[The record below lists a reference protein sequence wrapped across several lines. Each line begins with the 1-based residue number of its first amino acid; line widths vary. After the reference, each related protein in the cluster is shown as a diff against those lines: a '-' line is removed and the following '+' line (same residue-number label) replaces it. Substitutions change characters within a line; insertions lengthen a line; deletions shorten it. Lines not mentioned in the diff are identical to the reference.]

1 MISSP
6 SPGNSIWISTGGHP
20 LSHCQLTWLKR
31 DWPQPPLLA
40 PGSGVRT
47 FSKLG
52 KGKTSPGI
60 VLEPLKKDSL
70 FLQELLTWQIAR
82 WVFLMAISSPVGR
95 SPLKLMPIKGKR
107 RSERRDFRECYFS
120 TWIYLSLKLGYTD
133 CLIIWI
139 VKIPSLVKMLT
150 VWISYFSFLFFIFCT
165 QVLNICSISIYK

>member
-6 SPGNSIWISTGGHP
+6 SPGNSIWISMGGHP
-20 LSHCQLTWLKR
+20 LSHCQLTWLKWDR
-31 DWPQPPLLA
+31 PQPPSLA
-40 PGSGVRT
+40 TGSGVRT
-47 FSKLG
+47 FCKLG

-70 FLQELLTWQIAR
+70 FLQELLTWQIAG
-82 WVFLMAISSPVGR
+82 WVFLTAISSPVGR
-95 SPLKLMPIKGKR
+95 SPLKLMPIKGKK

-133 CLIIWI
+133 CLIIWM
-139 VKIPSLVKMLT
+139 VKIPSLVLMLK
-150 VWISYFSFLFFIFCT
+150 VCISYFSFFFFCT